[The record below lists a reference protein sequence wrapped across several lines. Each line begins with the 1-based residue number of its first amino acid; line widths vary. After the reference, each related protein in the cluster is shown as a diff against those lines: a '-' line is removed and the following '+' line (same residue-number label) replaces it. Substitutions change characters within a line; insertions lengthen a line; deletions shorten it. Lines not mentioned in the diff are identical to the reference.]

1 MDEKDLEKIPEP
13 EAASATEAQAEAAPQ
28 DGPKEPVQYA
38 PPMKRLWAW
47 VGVVYMVILTLLNVY
62 GLAHGYFLTGIGPLM
77 VTPALVGLG
86 CAAIL
91 RFREGKGRGGLA
103 ACVLVSG
110 GCFALSVWNLV
121 RAVPVLLAQL
131 VG

>member
-1 MDEKDLEKIPEP
+1 MDERDLERGAAVEP
-13 EAASATEAQAEAAPQ
+13 EAQGSPA
-28 DGPKEPVQYA
+28 PKEPVQYA
-38 PPMKRLWAW
+38 SPMKRLWAW

-62 GLAHGYFLTGIGPLM
+62 GLAHGYFLTGIGALM

-91 RFREGKGRGGLA
+91 RFREGKARGGLP

-110 GCFALSVWNLV
+110 ACFALSVWNLV

>member
-1 MDEKDLEKIPEP
+1 MDKKELQN
-13 EAASATEAQAEAAPQ
+13 EAQEQKQPI
-28 DGPKEPVQYA
+28 QYA
-38 PPMKRLWAW
+38 SPMKRLWAW

-91 RFREGKGRGGLA
+91 RFREGKGRGGLP
-103 ACVLVSG
+103 ACILVSG
-110 GCFALSVWNLV
+110 GCFALSVWILI
-121 RAVPVLLAQL
+121 RGIPVLFAQL

>member
-1 MDEKDLEKIPEP
+1 MDEKELQNGTQEE
-13 EAASATEAQAEAAPQ
+13 Q
-28 DGPKEPVQYA
+28 KEPVQYA
-38 PPMKRLWAW
+38 SPMKRLWAW

-62 GLAHGYFLTGIGPLM
+62 GLAHGYFLTGIGALM

-91 RFREGKGRGGLA
+91 RFREGRGRGGLA

-110 GCFALSVWNLV
+110 GCFALSVWNLY

>member
-1 MDEKDLEKIPEP
+1 MNGEEKQTPSAGSGA
-13 EAASATEAQAEAAPQ
+13 EAGQEAQGSP
-28 DGPKEPVQYA
+28 GPIQYA
-38 PPMKRLWAW
+38 SPMKRLWAW
-47 VGVVYMVILTLLNVY
+47 VGVAYMVILTLLNVY

-91 RFREGKGRGGLA
+91 RFREGKGRGGLV

-110 GCFALSVWNLV
+110 ACFALSVWNLY
-121 RAVPVLLAQL
+121 RAVPILLAQL

>member
-1 MDEKDLEKIPEP
+1 MDEKELERR
-13 EAASATEAQAEAAPQ
+13 ATEDGAAAQDE
-28 DGPKEPVQYA
+28 PKEPIQYA
-38 PPMKRLWAW
+38 SPMKRLWAW
-47 VGVVYMVILTLLNVY
+47 VGVAYMVILTLLNVY

-91 RFREGKGRGGLA
+91 HFREGKGRGGLV

-110 GCFALSVWNLV
+110 ACFALSVWNLY

>member
-1 MDEKDLEKIPEP
+1 MDEKELEQEKQEIKY
-13 EAASATEAQAEAAPQ
+13 AT
-28 DGPKEPVQYA
+28 
-38 PPMKRLWAW
+38 PMKRLWAW

-91 RFREGKGRGGLA
+91 RFREGKGRGGLVV
-103 ACVLVSG
+103 CILLSG
-110 GCFALSVWNLV
+110 ACFALAVWNLI
-121 RAVPVLLAQL
+121 RGVPVLVAQL

>member
-1 MDEKDLEKIPEP
+1 MDEKDLQNGTQE
-13 EAASATEAQAEAAPQ
+13 Q
-28 DGPKEPVQYA
+28 KEPVQYA
-38 PPMKRLWAW
+38 SPMKRLWAW

-91 RFREGKGRGGLA
+91 RFREGKGRGGLP

-110 GCFALSVWNLV
+110 GCFVLAAWNLI
-121 RAVPVLLAQL
+121 RGTPVLLAQL
-131 VG
+131 MG

>member
-1 MDEKDLEKIPEP
+1 MDEKDLEKTPEQ
-13 EAASATEAQAEAAPQ
+13 EAQR
-28 DGPKEPVQYA
+28 EPIQYA
-38 PPMKRLWAW
+38 TPMKRLWAW

-77 VTPALVGLG
+77 VAPALVGLG

-91 RFREGKGRGGLA
+91 RFREGKGRGGLTV
-103 ACVLVSG
+103 CVLLSG
-110 GCFALSVWNLV
+110 ACFALAVWNLI
-121 RAVPVLLAQL
+121 RGVPVLVAQL

>member
-1 MDEKDLEKIPEP
+1 MDGEEKQTLPAGGGAGPEQ
-13 EAASATEAQAEAAPQ
+13 EAQGSPAPQ
-28 DGPKEPVQYA
+28 EGVQYA
-38 PPMKRLWAW
+38 SPMKRLWAW

-110 GCFALSVWNLV
+110 GCFLLSGWNLV
-121 RAVPVLLAQL
+121 RGVPTLLAQL